1 MKRRLA
7 LWAIFGFV
15 VLLAAVAA
23 AALAPGSASAVL
35 LGMLFV
41 LWVTISA
48 AILFWY
54 LWRWLTYRV
63 GVRLVISYLLLG
75 VTPFVACGALAGFG
89 LYLAMGQYTSV
100 RFGSEIQ
107 RLESDLLRD
116 CHDVMAR
123 LKASGQPAAVEAFNE
138 AVSRPRHLAP
148 RVLWTARLGGLELV
162 GPEAES
168 VPDLGWI
175 TGDTSTVVVDDS
187 SIFLLVATRGDSA
200 PNLVAALVPLDART
214 ARSVIDAMWF
224 DVLFATL
231 DEDSPNLEDGDELTI
246 GMELGDGTAMAVNH
260 QDLPIDEL
268 WEPWPEGEQGILYK
282 PWVYWFRLTVDTRQL
297 ANGDPAD
304 SVISLLRTSPI
315 NAWRDFTRSKYELGS
330 TLWGGLVAL
339 TIVFLVLYGLALV
352 IAATMIGSVSRST
365 SRLSRGA
372 RAVEQGKLDHRIPV
386 KRHDQLGDL
395 AASFNRMTQAVQDM
409 LADVAENERLAKE
422 LELAREIQESLLPDR
437 HLRHGVLSVHAI
449 FRPAAAVGGDYFD
462 IFPLGEG
469 RLLVM
474 VGDVAG
480 HGLHTG
486 LLMASL
492 KSTVA
497 ALVYEGYSGVELV
510 SRVNSL
516 LLDRRSGPTMATL
529 SAVEIDTTA
538 GTVGITNA
546 GHPPAFLIHGGR
558 AEELLISSLPL
569 GSPLA
574 RPGHVVRP
582 FPAGARILL
591 YSDGLVEAVDQSGE
605 PFSYERLARLVE
617 EGADLAGGEL
627 EISILT
633 ALDRVTGGAP
643 LADDLTV
650 LVVER
655 GAEAN
660 GSEVP
665 SVS

>member
-23 AALAPGSASAVL
+23 AALAPGSASAAL
-35 LGMLFV
+35 LGLLFV
-41 LWVTISA
+41 LWVTTTA

-54 LWRWLTYRV
+54 FWRWLTYRV
-63 GVRLVISYLLLG
+63 SVRLVISYLLLG
-75 VTPFVACGALAGFG
+75 VMPFVVCGALAGFG

-100 RFGSEIQ
+100 RFGSEVE
-107 RLESDLLRD
+107 RLEADLLRD
-116 CHDVMAR
+116 CHEVMA
-123 LKASGQPAAVEAFNE
+123 LFKASGQAAAIAAFNN
-138 AVSRPRHLAP
+138 AVAQPRYLAP
-148 RVLWTARLGGLELV
+148 QVLWTARLGELALA

-175 TGDTSTVVVDDS
+175 TGDTAAVVVDGS
-187 SIFLLVATRGDSA
+187 TAFLLVATRGDSA
-200 PNLVAALVPLDART
+200 PNLVAALVPLDVRT
-214 ARSVIDAMWF
+214 ARAVIDAMWF
-224 DVLFATL
+224 DVFFTIL
-231 DEDSPNLEDGDELTI
+231 DDDSPDGEDSGGLNFGAQ
-246 GMELGDGTAMAVNH
+246 LGDGAELTVNH
-260 QDLPIDEL
+260 QDVAVDEF
-268 WEPWPEGEQGILYK
+268 WEPWQEGDQGILYK
-282 PWVYWFRLTVDTRQL
+282 PWVYWFRLTVDTRQI
-297 ANGDPAD
+297 ANGEPAD

-315 NAWRDFTRSKYELGS
+315 NVWRDFTRSKYELGA
-330 TLWGGLVAL
+330 TLWGGLVAVA
-339 TIVFLVLYGLALV
+339 IVFLVLYGLALV

-372 RAVEQGKLDHRIPV
+372 RAVEQGRLDHRIPV

-409 LADVAENERLAKE
+409 LVDVAENERLAKE

-516 LLDRRSGPTMATL
+516 LVERRSGPTMATL
-529 SAVEIDTTA
+529 SAVEIDATA

-569 GSPLA
+569 GSPRS

-591 YSDGLVEAVDQSGE
+591 YSDGLVEATDESGE

-627 EISILT
+627 EISILA

-655 GAEAN
+655 GADAS
-660 GSEVP
+660 GSEGP